1 MINLQGV
8 SIQQGGRE
16 LLHNA
21 DCRIFPGHKVGIIGS
36 NGCGKSTLFKLLLG
50 QLDSDAGRI
59 DVPGDWRI
67 AHMAQEVPASEQSA
81 LDYVLD
87 GDAELRKLQRAL
99 QNAEEGGDSDGHKL
113 AELHERMAA
122 IDGYSGPARAAQ
134 LLDGLGF
141 SHTDQQRPVKS
152 FSGGWRIRLN
162 LARALMCP
170 ADLML
175 LDEPTNHLDLD
186 ATLWLEQWLQRF
198 PGTLLI
204 ISHDRD
210 FLDAVVDGIVS
221 FEQQQL
227 VLYSGNYSAFER
239 TRAERLAQQQAQY
252 EKQQAERAHMEDF
265 VRRFRAKATK
275 AKQAQSRLKA
285 LDRMAQIAP
294 AHVDSP
300 FRFTLPAA
308 DKTSDPLIDLR
319 DADIGYRDVDGNDKV
334 VVRKVQLGIQ
344 PGRRIGLLGPNGA
357 GKSSLIKTL
366 AGDLL
371 PLRGERQ
378 CGEHLAI
385 GYFAQHQLEA
395 LDVTASPLLHLQRL
409 SPEGSEQ
416 SLRDFLGGYGF
427 IGDRVFEMVGGFSGG
442 EKARLALAI
451 LAWQKPN
458 LLLLDEPTNHL
469 DLEMRHALTLA
480 LAEFPGSVVLVSHDR
495 HLLANTADEFILVA
509 DGRAEPYGGDLEDYK
524 QWLLSFN
531 RDRKRRDEM
540 PAQGAGEADGS
551 GDRQEDKKA
560 QRRAAAALREQL
572 KPLTNRLK
580 KIEQQ
585 MAQAEKSLAQ
595 LEEQLADESLYS
607 GGQQEEITRLNRAQA
622 QQREALDE
630 LEMEWLEISEQL
642 EAARAD

>member
-8 SIQQGGRE
+8 SVQRGGRE
-16 LLHNA
+16 LLHEA
-21 DCRIFPGHKVGIIGS
+21 DCRIFPGHKVGIIGA
-36 NGCGKSTLFKLLLG
+36 NGCGKSTLFKLLLREI
-50 QLDSDAGRI
+50 DSDTGRVEIPAG
-59 DVPGDWRI
+59 WRI
-67 AHMAQEVPASEQSA
+67 AHMAQEVPAGEQSA

-87 GDAELRKLQRAL
+87 GDAELRQLQAALTRA
-99 QNAEEGGDSDGHKL
+99 ESDGTDGRQL
-113 AELHERMAA
+113 AELHEHMAA

-141 SHTDQQRPVKS
+141 AHSEQQRPVRS

-221 FEQQQL
+221 FEQQSL

-239 TRAERLAQQQAQY
+239 TRAERLAQQQVQY

-275 AKQAQSRLKA
+275 ARQAQSRLKA
-285 LDRMAQIAP
+285 LDRMAEIAP
-294 AHVDSP
+294 AHIDSP
-300 FRFTLPAA
+300 FRFSLPSS

-319 DADIGYRDVDGNDKV
+319 EADIGYRDSGGEDKV
-334 VVRKVQLGIQ
+334 IVRKVQLGIQ

-366 AGDLL
+366 AGEL
-371 PLRGERQ
+371 PLLHGERL

-395 LDVTASPLLHLQRL
+395 LDGAASPLLHLQRL
-409 SPEGSEQ
+409 SPDASEQ

-427 IGDRVFEMVGGFSGG
+427 VGDRVFEKVGGFSGG

-480 LAEFPGSVVLVSHDR
+480 LAEFPGAVVLVSHDR
-495 HLLANTADEFILVA
+495 HLLANTADEFMLVA
-509 DGRAEPYGGDLEDYK
+509 NGRAEPYDGDLEDYK
-524 QWLLSFN
+524 QWLLNF
-531 RDRKRRDEM
+531 RRNEK
-540 PAQGAGEADGS
+540 AEEKAATADTPT
-551 GDRQEDKKA
+551 EDKKA

-580 KIEQQ
+580 RIEQQ
-585 MAQAEKSLAQ
+585 MAQAEKALAQ
-595 LEEQLADESLYS
+595 VEEQLADENLYS
-607 GGQQEEITRLNRAQA
+607 GGQQDEIARLNRSQA
-622 QQREALDE
+622 EQRETLDT

-642 EAARAD
+642 EDARGD

>member
-8 SIQQGGRE
+8 SLQIGGRD
-16 LLHNA
+16 LLQ
-21 DCRIFPGHKVGIIGS
+21 DTGCRIFPGHKVGVIGA
-36 NGCGKSTLFKLLLG
+36 NGCGKSTLFKLLLK
-50 QLDSDAGRI
+50 QLDSDAGSVE
-59 DVPGDWRI
+59 VPGNWEI
-67 AHMAQEVPASEQSA
+67 AHMAQEVSASDQSA
-81 LDYVLD
+81 LDYALD
-87 GDAELRKLQRAL
+87 GDHRLRVVQRELEAAEAD
-99 QNAEEGGDSDGHKL
+99 GSDGRKI

-141 SHTDQQRPVKS
+141 SHADQQKPVKS

-170 ADLML
+170 ADLLL

-221 FEQQQL
+221 FEQHKL
-227 VLYSGNYSAFER
+227 VLYSGNYTAFER
-239 TRAERLAQQQAQY
+239 TRAERLAQQQVEF
-252 EKQQAERAHMEDF
+252 EKQQAQRAHMEDF

-300 FRFTLPAA
+300 FRFRLPCA
-308 DKTSDPLIDLR
+308 DKVSNPLIDLR
-319 DADIGYRDVDGNDKV
+319 EAEIGYPGKTILH
-334 VVRKVQLGIQ
+334 KVQLGIQ

-366 AGDLL
+366 AGDLAL
-371 PLRGERQ
+371 LGGERQ
-378 CGEHLAI
+378 CGEHLQI

-395 LDVTASPLLHLQRL
+395 LDAKASPLLHVQRL
-409 SPEGSEQ
+409 SPDASEQ
-416 SLRDFLGGYGF
+416 EIRDFLGGYGF
-427 IGDRVFEMVGGFSGG
+427 VGDRVFEPVGGFSGG
-442 EKARLALAI
+442 EKARVALAL

-480 LAEFPGSVVLVSHDR
+480 LAEFPGAVVLVSHDR
-495 HLLANTADEFILVA
+495 HLLANTTDEFILVA
-509 DGRAEPYGGDLEDYK
+509 DGRAEPYDGDLEDYK
-524 QWLLSFN
+524 QWLLSFK
-531 RDRKRRDEM
+531 REEKRRQEPQDDATA
-540 PAQGAGEADGS
+540 AQPG
-551 GDRQEDKKA
+551 EDKKT
-560 QRRAAAALREQL
+560 QRRAAAALREKL

-580 KIEQQ
+580 TIEQK
-585 MAQAEKSLAQ
+585 MAKAEKQLAE
-595 LEEQLADESLYS
+595 LDRQLADEGLYS
-607 GGQQEEITRLNRAQA
+607 GGQQDEITRLTQA
-622 QQREALDE
+622 QGRAREELEE
-630 LEMEWLEISEQL
+630 LEMAWLEISEEL
-642 EAARAD
+642 EEARGA

>member
-8 SIQQGGRE
+8 SLQQGGRE
-16 LLHNA
+16 LLRDA
-21 DCRIFPGHKVGIIGS
+21 DCRIFPGHKVGIIGA
-36 NGCGKSTLFKLLLG
+36 NGCGKSTLFRLLLG
-50 QLDSDAGRI
+50 QLESDAGRVE
-59 DVPGDWRI
+59 VPAGWRI
-67 AHMAQEVPASEQSA
+67 SHMAQEVEATDRSA

-87 GDAELRKLQRAL
+87 GDAELRRLQSEIDA
-99 QNAEEGGDSDGHKL
+99 AEGSGSPDGHAL
-113 AELHERMAA
+113 GELHERMAA

-141 SHTDQQRPVKS
+141 SHEEQQRPVSS

-162 LARALMCP
+162 LSRALMCP
-170 ADLML
+170 ADLLL

-221 FEQQQL
+221 FEQGRL
-227 VLYSGNYSAFER
+227 LHYSGNYSAFER
-239 TRAERLAQQQAQY
+239 ARAERLAQQQAQY

-275 AKQAQSRLKA
+275 ARQAQSRLKA

-308 DKTSDPLIDLR
+308 EKNSDPLVDLR
-319 DADIGYRDVDGNDKV
+319 DAAIGYGEQPVLRH
-334 VVRKVQLGIQ
+334 VQLGIQ

-366 AGDLL
+366 AGELA
-371 PLRGERQ
+371 PLAGERL
-378 CGEHLAI
+378 CGEHLAV

-395 LDVTASPLLHLQRL
+395 LDVKASPVLHLQRL
-409 SPEGSEQ
+409 TPEASEQ
-416 SLRDFLGGYGF
+416 ALRDFLGGYGF
-427 IGDRVFEMVGGFSGG
+427 AGDRAFESVEGFSGG

-451 LAWQKPN
+451 LAWQRPN

-480 LAEFPGSVVLVSHDR
+480 LAEFPGAVVLVSHDR
-495 HLLANTADEFILVA
+495 HLLANTVDEFILVA
-509 DGRAEPYGGDLEDYK
+509 EGRAQPFDGDLEEYK
-524 QWLLSFN
+524 QWLLTFN
-531 RDRKRRDEM
+531 REQRRRDE
-540 PAQGAGEADGS
+540 PATD
-551 GDRQEDKKA
+551 GDRPAEDKRE
-560 QRRAAAALREQL
+560 QRRAAAALREKL

-580 KIEQQ
+580 QLEKE
-585 MAQAEKSLAQ
+585 MAKAEKLLAG
-595 LEEQLADESLYS
+595 LDEQLANENLYT
-607 GGQQEEITRLNRAQA
+607 GGQQEEIARLNRAQA
-622 QQREALDE
+622 EQREALEALE
-630 LEMEWLEISEQL
+630 LEWLEISETL
-642 EAARAD
+642 EDARSQ

>member
-1 MINLQGV
+1 MINLHGV
-8 SIQQGGRE
+8 SLQRGGRE

-21 DCRIFPGHKVGIIGS
+21 DCRIFPGHKVGIIGA

-50 QLDSDAGRI
+50 QLESDGGRVEVPAG
-59 DVPGDWRI
+59 WRI
-67 AHMAQEVPASEQSA
+67 AHMAQEVAASGQTA

-87 GDAELRKLQRAL
+87 GDAELRRLQREL
-99 QNAEEGGDSDGHKL
+99 QQAEEGSDGRQL
-113 AELHERMAA
+113 AELHERLAA

-141 SHTDQQRPVKS
+141 SHADQQRPVKS

-162 LARALMCP
+162 LGRALMCP

-252 EKQQAERAHMEDF
+252 EKQQSERAHMEDF

-275 AKQAQSRLKA
+275 ARQAQSRLKA
-285 LDRMAQIAP
+285 LERMATIAP

-319 DADIGYRDVDGNDKV
+319 DADIGYGDKV
-334 VVRKVQLGIQ
+334 VVRRVQLGIQ

-366 AGDLL
+366 AGELA
-371 PLRGERQ
+371 PLGGERQ

-395 LDVTASPLLHLQRL
+395 LDGNASPLLHLQRL
-409 SPEGSEQ
+409 TPDASEQ

-427 IGDRVFEMVGGFSGG
+427 AGDRVFEHVQGFSGG

-480 LAEFPGSVVLVSHDR
+480 LAEFPGAVVLVSHDR

-509 DGRAEPYGGDLEDYK
+509 DGRAEPYAGDLEDYK
-524 QWLLSFN
+524 QWLLAFRRN
-531 RDRKRRDEM
+531 EKAEEKTAAADKPAEDRKT
-540 PAQGAGEADGS
+540 
-551 GDRQEDKKA
+551 

-572 KPLTNRLK
+572 KPLTNKLK
-580 KIEQQ
+580 NVEQQ
-585 MAQAEKSLAQ
+585 MAQAEKKLAE
-595 LEEQLADESLYS
+595 LETRLADESLYS
-607 GGQQEEITRLNRAQA
+607 GGRQEEITSLNREQS
-622 QQREALDE
+622 QQREALEE
-630 LEMEWLEISEQL
+630 LEMQWLEISERL
-642 EAARAD
+642 ETARGD

>member
-8 SIQQGGRE
+8 SLHRGERD
-16 LLHNA
+16 LLDSA
-21 DCRIFPGHKVGIIGS
+21 DCRIFPGHKVGIIGA

-50 QLDSDAGRI
+50 QLESDAGQV
-59 DVPGDWRI
+59 DLPSTWRI
-67 AHMAQEVPASEQSA
+67 SHMAQEVEASEQSA

-87 GDAELRKLQRAL
+87 GDQELRQLQRQLA
-99 QNAEEGGDSDGHKL
+99 QAENSDDTDGHKL
-113 AELHERMAA
+113 GELHERMAS

-141 SHTDQQRPVKS
+141 SHADQQQPVRS

-162 LARALMCP
+162 LGRALMCP

-221 FEQQQL
+221 FEQQKL

-239 TRAERLAQQQAQY
+239 TRAERLAQQQIQF

-265 VRRFRAKATK
+265 VRRFRAKASK
-275 AKQAQSRLKA
+275 AKQAQSRIKA
-285 LDRMAQIAP
+285 LDRMARIAP

-300 FRFTLPAA
+300 FHFTLPSAE
-308 DKTSDPLIDLR
+308 KTSNPLIDLR
-319 DADIGYRDVDGNDKV
+319 EADIGYADKV
-334 VVRKVQLGIQ
+334 VVSKVQLGIQ

-366 AGDLL
+366 AGEL
-371 PLRGERQ
+371 PPLSGERQ
-378 CGEHLAI
+378 SGEHLAI

-395 LDVTASPLLHLQRL
+395 LDGAASPLLHLQRL
-409 SPEGSEQ
+409 SPNASEQ

-427 IGDRVFEMVGGFSGG
+427 VGDRVFETVAGFSGG

-469 DLEMRHALTLA
+469 DLEMRHALTMA
-480 LAEFPGSVVLVSHDR
+480 LAEFPGAMVLVSHDR
-495 HLLANTADEFILVA
+495 HLLANTTDEFILVA
-509 DGRAEPYGGDLEDYK
+509 NGRAEPFSGDLDDYK

-531 RDRKRRDEM
+531 RDKRRDEKFTDNNEI
-540 PAQGAGEADGS
+540 PERSA
-551 GDRQEDKKA
+551 EDKRT

-572 KPLTNRLK
+572 KPLTNKLK
-580 KIEQQ
+580 TIERQIST
-585 MAQAEKSLAQ
+585 AEKKLNQAQ
-595 LEEQLADESLYS
+595 EKLADENLYS
-607 GGQQEEITRLNRAQA
+607 GGQQEEISRLNKVQSE
-622 QQREALDE
+622 QREILDT
-630 LEMEWLEISEQL
+630 LEMEWLEISEQVEEL
-642 EAARAD
+642 RGE

>member
-8 SIQQGGRE
+8 SLQVGGRD
-16 LLHNA
+16 LLRNA
-21 DCRIFPGHKVGIIGS
+21 NCRIFPGHKVGVIGA
-36 NGCGKSTLFKLLLG
+36 NGCGKSTLFKLLLK
-50 QLDSDAGRI
+50 QLDSDAGSI
-59 DVPGDWRI
+59 EVPAGWEI
-67 AHMAQEVPASEQSA
+67 AHMAQEVAASDQSA

-87 GDAELRKLQRAL
+87 GDHRLRAL
-99 QNAEEGGDSDGHKL
+99 QRDLDTAEADGADGKRI
-113 AELHERMAA
+113 AELHEHMAT

-141 SHTDQQRPVKS
+141 SHDEQQRPVKS

-221 FEQQQL
+221 FEHQEL
-227 VLYSGNYSAFER
+227 VLYSGNYTAFER
-239 TRAERLAQQQAQY
+239 TRAERLAQQQIEY
-252 EKQQAERAHMEDF
+252 EKQQAQRAHMEDF

-300 FRFTLPAA
+300 FRFRLPCA
-308 DKTSDPLIDLR
+308 DKVSNPLIDLR
-319 DADIGYRDVDGNDKV
+319 EAEIGYPGKAVLH
-334 VVRKVQLGIQ
+334 KVQLGIQ

-366 AGDLL
+366 AGELA
-371 PLRGERQ
+371 PLTGERQ
-378 CGEHLAI
+378 CGEHLRI

-395 LDVTASPLLHLQRL
+395 LDSKASPMLHVQRL
-409 SPEGSEQ
+409 SPDASEQ
-416 SLRDFLGGYGF
+416 EVRDFLGGYGF
-427 IGDRVFEMVGGFSGG
+427 VGDRVFEAVGGFSGG
-442 EKARLALAI
+442 EKARVALAL

-480 LAEFPGSVVLVSHDR
+480 LAEFPGAVILVSHDR
-495 HLLANTADEFILVA
+495 HLLANTTDEFILVA
-509 DGRAEPYGGDLEDYK
+509 EGRAELYDGDLEDYK
-524 QWLLSFN
+524 QWLLNFN
-531 RDRKRRDEM
+531 RDKKRREESDTAAASQ
-540 PAQGAGEADGS
+540 AQPV
-551 GDRQEDKKA
+551 EDKKT

-580 KIEQQ
+580 TIERD
-585 MAQAEKSLAQ
+585 MAKAEKTVAEV
-595 LEEQLADESLYS
+595 EERLADEGLYE
-607 GGQQEEITRLNRAQA
+607 GGQQDEIARLTQVQGQARAT
-622 QQREALDE
+622 LDE
-630 LEMEWLEISEQL
+630 LEMEWLEVSEQL
-642 EAARAD
+642 EEARGG

>member
-8 SIQQGGRE
+8 SLQLGGRE
-16 LLHNA
+16 LLQNA
-21 DCRIFPGHKVGIIGS
+21 DCRIFPGHKVGIIGA

-50 QLDSDAGRI
+50 QLESDSGRVE
-59 DVPGDWRI
+59 VPTGWRI

-87 GDAELRKLQRAL
+87 GDSELRQLQQHL
-99 QNAEEGGDSDGHKL
+99 QESESSGKTDGHRL

-141 SHTDQQRPVKS
+141 SHADQQRPVRS

-162 LARALMCP
+162 LGRALMCP

-227 VLYSGNYSAFER
+227 ILYSGNYSAFER
-239 TRAERLAQQQAQY
+239 ARAERLAQQQAQY

-265 VRRFRAKATK
+265 VRRFRAKASK

-294 AHVDSP
+294 AHIDSP
-300 FRFTLPAA
+300 FHFSLPAA
-308 DKTSDPLIDLR
+308 EKTSDPLIDLR
-319 DADIGYRDVDGNDKV
+319 DADIGYGDKV
-334 VVRKVQLGIQ
+334 VVKKVQLGIQ

-366 AGDLL
+366 AGELV
-371 PLRGERQ
+371 PLSGERQ
-378 CGEHLAI
+378 CGEHLAV

-395 LDVTASPLLHLQRL
+395 LDTGASPLLHLQRL
-409 SPEGSEQ
+409 SPEASEQ

-427 IGDRVFEMVGGFSGG
+427 IGDRVFETVKGFSGG

-480 LAEFPGSVVLVSHDR
+480 LAEFPGAVVLVSHDR

-509 DGRAEPYGGDLEDYK
+509 DGRAEPYAGDLDDYK
-524 QWLLSFN
+524 QWLLGFN
-531 RDRKRRDEM
+531 RDKKRREET
-540 PAQGAGEADGS
+540 AQESNGS
-551 GDRQEDKKA
+551 DSRPVEDKKS

-572 KPLTNRLK
+572 KPLTNKLK
-580 KIEQQ
+580 SIEQQ
-585 MAQAEKSLAQ
+585 MARAEKALAE
-595 LEEQLADESLYS
+595 LEARLADESLYS
-607 GGQQEEITRLNRAQA
+607 GGQQDEIARLNREQS
-622 QQREALDE
+622 QQREVLEALE
-630 LEMEWLEISEQL
+630 LEWLEISEQL
-642 EAARAD
+642 EMIRGDG

>member
-8 SIQQGGRE
+8 SLQVGGRD

-21 DCRIFPGHKVGIIGS
+21 SCRIFPGHKVGVIGA
-36 NGCGKSTLFKLLLG
+36 NGCGKSTLFKLLLK
-50 QLDSDAGRI
+50 QQDSDAGTVE
-59 DVPGDWRI
+59 VPGGWEV
-67 AHMAQEVPASEQSA
+67 AHMAQEVSASDRSA
-81 LDYVLD
+81 LEYALD
-87 GDAELRKLQRAL
+87 GDHRLRELQRELEA
-99 QNAEEGGDSDGHKL
+99 AEADGSDGKRIG
-113 AELHERMAA
+113 ELHERMAA

-141 SHTDQQRPVKS
+141 SHADQQRPVKS

-170 ADLML
+170 ADLLL

-210 FLDAVVDGIVS
+210 FLDAVVDGIIS
-221 FEQQQL
+221 FEQQEL
-227 VLYSGNYSAFER
+227 VLYSGNYTAFER
-239 TRAERLAQQQAQY
+239 TRAERLAQQQVQY

-285 LDRMAQIAP
+285 LDRMAEIAP

-300 FRFTLPAA
+300 FRFRLPCA
-308 DKTSDPLIDLR
+308 DKVSNPLIDLR
-319 DADIGYRDVDGNDKV
+319 EAEIGYSGKTIMPRVE
-334 VVRKVQLGIQ
+334 LGVQ

-366 AGDLL
+366 AGDL
-371 PLRGERQ
+371 PLLSGERQ
-378 CGEHLAI
+378 CGEHLRI

-395 LDVTASPLLHLQRL
+395 LDAKASPLLHLQRL
-409 SPEGSEQ
+409 SPDASEQ
-416 SLRDFLGGYGF
+416 QLRDFLGGYGF
-427 IGDRVFEMVGGFSGG
+427 VGDRVFEPVGGFSGG
-442 EKARLALAI
+442 EKARVALAL

-480 LAEFPGSVVLVSHDR
+480 LAEFPGAMILVSHDR
-495 HLLANTADEFILVA
+495 HLLANTTDEFILVA
-509 DGRAEPYGGDLEDYK
+509 DGRAEPYDGDLDDYK
-524 QWLLSFN
+524 QWLLSFK
-531 RDRKRRDEM
+531 RDEKRRQET
-540 PAQGAGEADGS
+540 PAESAETQT
-551 GDRQEDKKA
+551 GDKSAEDKKA

-572 KPLTNRLK
+572 KPLTNKLK
-580 KIEQQ
+580 SIEQK
-585 MAQAEKSLAQ
+585 MAKAEQALHA
-595 LEEQLADESLYS
+595 LESRLADESLYS
-607 GGQQEEITRLNRAQA
+607 GGQQDEITRLTQEQGQA
-622 QQREALDE
+622 RETLDA

-642 EAARAD
+642 EEARGG

>member
-8 SIQQGGRE
+8 SLQMGGRE
-16 LLHNA
+16 LLQNA
-21 DCRIFPGHKVGIIGS
+21 DCRIFPGHKVGVIGA
-36 NGCGKSTLFKLLLG
+36 NGCGKSSLFKLLLR
-50 QLDSDAGRI
+50 QLDSDSGRVE
-59 DVPGDWRI
+59 VPTGWRI
-67 AHMAQEVPASEQSA
+67 AHMAQEVAAGQQSA

-87 GDAELRKLQRAL
+87 GDDELRRLQRKLQ
-99 QNAEEGGDSDGHKL
+99 QAENGDIGGRELG
-113 AELHERMAA
+113 ELHERMAA

-141 SHTDQQRPVKS
+141 AHTDQQRPASS

-198 PGTLLI
+198 PGTLLV

-221 FEQQQL
+221 FEQRQL
-227 VLYSGNYSAFER
+227 RLYSGNYSAFER
-239 TRAERLAQQQAQY
+239 ARAERLAQQQAQY
-252 EKQQAERAHMEDF
+252 EKQQVERAHMEDF
-265 VRRFRAKATK
+265 VRRFRAKASK

-285 LDRMAQIAP
+285 LDRMVQIAP
-294 AHVDSP
+294 AHSDSP
-300 FRFTLPAA
+300 FHFTLPAA
-308 DKTSDPLIDLR
+308 NKTSDPLIDLR
-319 DADIGYRDVDGNDKV
+319 EADIGYGGRAVLRG
-334 VVRKVQLGIQ
+334 VQLGIQ
-344 PGRRIGLLGPNGA
+344 PGRRLGLLGPNGA

-366 AGDLL
+366 AGEL
-371 PLRGERQ
+371 PLIGGERL

-395 LDVTASPLLHLQRL
+395 LDGAASPVLHLQRL
-409 SPEGSEQ
+409 SPEASEQ

-427 IGDRVFEMVGGFSGG
+427 AGDRAFETVADFSGG

-480 LAEFPGSVVLVSHDR
+480 LAEFPGAVVLVSHDR
-495 HLLANTADEFILVA
+495 HLLANTTDEFLLVA
-509 DGRAEPYGGDLEDYK
+509 GGRAEPYAGDLEDYK
-524 QWLLSFN
+524 QWLLAF
-531 RDRKRRDEM
+531 RRGEKAEEKFPGGEK
-540 PAQGAGEADGS
+540 PAD
-551 GDRQEDKKA
+551 DKKA

-572 KPLTNRLK
+572 KPLTDKLK
-580 KIEQQ
+580 RVERQ
-585 MAQAEKSLAQ
+585 MSQAEKKLAE
-595 LEEQLADESLYS
+595 LESQLADESLYS
-607 GGQQEEITRLNRAQA
+607 GGQQEEIARVNREQS

-630 LEMEWLEISEQL
+630 LEMQWLEISEQL
-642 EAARAD
+642 EAARES

>member
-8 SIQQGGRE
+8 SLHRGERD
-16 LLHNA
+16 LLDRA
-21 DCRIFPGHKVGIIGS
+21 DCRIFPGHKVGIIGA

-50 QLDSDAGRI
+50 QLESDAGQV
-59 DVPGDWRI
+59 DLPGTWRI
-67 AHMAQEVPASEQSA
+67 SHMAQEVNANEQSA

-87 GDAELRKLQRAL
+87 GDNELRLLQKQL
-99 QNAEEGGDSDGHKL
+99 VQAENCGATNGHKL
-113 AELHERMAA
+113 AELHEHMAN

-141 SHTDQQRPVKS
+141 SHADQQRPVRS

-162 LARALMCP
+162 LGRALMCP
-170 ADLML
+170 ADLLL

-198 PGTLLI
+198 AGTLLI

-210 FLDAVVDGIVS
+210 FLDAVVSGIVS
-221 FEQQQL
+221 FEQQKL

-239 TRAERLAQQQAQY
+239 ARAERLAQQQIEF
-252 EKQQAERAHMEDF
+252 EKQQAERSHMEDF
-265 VRRFRAKATK
+265 VRRFRAKASK
-275 AKQAQSRLKA
+275 AKQAQSRMKA

-300 FRFTLPAA
+300 FHFTLPSSE
-308 DKTSDPLIDLR
+308 KTSNPLIDLR
-319 DADIGYRDVDGNDKV
+319 EAAIGYADKV
-334 VVRKVQLGIQ
+334 IVKKVQLGIQ

-366 AGDLL
+366 AGTLA
-371 PLRGERQ
+371 PLSGERQ

-395 LDVTASPLLHLQRL
+395 LDSNGSAILHLQRL
-409 SPEGSEQ
+409 SPNASEQ

-427 IGDRVFEMVGGFSGG
+427 IGDRIFEMVGGFSGG
-442 EKARLALAI
+442 EKARLALAL

-469 DLEMRHALTLA
+469 DLEMRHSLTLA
-480 LAEFPGSVVLVSHDR
+480 LAEFPGAVILVSHDR
-495 HLLANTADEFILVA
+495 HLLANTVDEFILVA
-509 DGRAEPYGGDLEDYK
+509 DGRAEPYSGDLDDYK
-524 QWLLSFN
+524 QWLLGFN
-531 RDRKRRDEM
+531 REKKRSEEKVSEPADLDET
-540 PAQGAGEADGS
+540 PS
-551 GDRQEDKKA
+551 EDKKA

-572 KPLTNRLK
+572 KPLTNKLK
-580 KIEQQ
+580 NIERQ
-585 MAQAEKSLAQ
+585 MSASEGQLTEIQEKLS
-595 LEEQLADESLYS
+595 DEKLYS
-607 GGQQEEITRLNRAQA
+607 GGQQDEIARLNKEQA
-622 QQREALDE
+622 AQREKMEE
-630 LEMEWLEISEQL
+630 LELEWLEISEKL
-642 EAARAD
+642 EEIRGE

>member
-8 SIQQGGRE
+8 SLHRGERD
-16 LLHNA
+16 LLDSA
-21 DCRIFPGHKVGIIGS
+21 DCRIFPGHKVGIIGA

-50 QLDSDAGRI
+50 QLETDAGQV
-59 DVPGDWRI
+59 DLPSTWRI
-67 AHMAQEVPASEQSA
+67 SHMAQEVVASEQSA

-87 GDAELRKLQRAL
+87 GDSELRLLQKQL
-99 QNAEEGGDSDGHKL
+99 AEAETSDDTDGHKL
-113 AELHERMAA
+113 AELHERMAS

-141 SHTDQQRPVKS
+141 SHEEQQRPVRS

-162 LARALMCP
+162 LGRALMCP

-221 FEQQQL
+221 FEQQKL

-239 TRAERLAQQQAQY
+239 ARAERLAQQQIQF

-265 VRRFRAKATK
+265 VRRFRAKASK

-285 LDRMAQIAP
+285 LDRMALIAP

-300 FRFTLPAA
+300 FHFTLPSSE
-308 DKTSDPLIDLR
+308 KTSNPLIDLR
-319 DADIGYRDVDGNDKV
+319 EADIGYAEKIV
-334 VVRKVQLGIQ
+334 VKNVQLGIQ

-366 AGDLL
+366 AGTLA
-371 PLRGERQ
+371 PLSGERQ

-395 LDVTASPLLHLQRL
+395 LDSNGSPLLHLQRL
-409 SPEGSEQ
+409 SPDASEQ

-427 IGDRVFEMVGGFSGG
+427 IGDRVFETVGGFSGG
-442 EKARLALAI
+442 EKARLALAL

-480 LAEFPGSVVLVSHDR
+480 LAEFPGAVILVSHDR

-509 DGRAEPYGGDLEDYK
+509 NGRAEPYSGDLDDYK
-524 QWLLSFN
+524 QWLLGFN
-531 RDRKRRDEM
+531 REKKRKEES
-540 PAQGAGEADGS
+540 PSTVTGTEEKAP
-551 GDRQEDKKA
+551 EDKKA

-572 KPLTNRLK
+572 KPLTNKLK
-580 KIEQQ
+580 NIERQ
-585 MAQAEKSLAQ
+585 MATAEKALAAVQ
-595 LEEQLADESLYS
+595 EKLADEALYS
-607 GGQQEEITRLNRAQA
+607 GGQQEEIARLNKEQSE
-622 QQREALDE
+622 QQELMEE
-630 LEMEWLEISEQL
+630 LEMEWLEISEKL
-642 EAARAD
+642 EEIRSE

>member
-8 SIQQGGRE
+8 SLQRGARE
-16 LLHNA
+16 LLHSA
-21 DCRIFPGHKVGIIGS
+21 DCRIFPGHKVGIIGA

-50 QLDSDAGRI
+50 QLESDAGQV
-59 DVPGDWRI
+59 DLPSTWRI
-67 AHMAQEVPASEQSA
+67 AHMAQEVEASDQPA

-87 GDAELRKLQRAL
+87 GDRAL
-99 QNAEEGGDSDGHKL
+99 RQLQNQLAAAESCSDTSGHKL
-113 AELHERMAA
+113 AELHERMAG

-134 LLDGLGF
+134 LLSGLGF
-141 SHTDQQRPVKS
+141 SHSEQQRPVHS

-162 LARALMCP
+162 LGRALMCP

-221 FEQQQL
+221 FEQQKL
-227 VLYSGNYSAFER
+227 VFYSGNYSAFER
-239 TRAERLAQQQAQY
+239 ARAERLAQQQLQY
-252 EKQQAERAHMEDF
+252 EKQQAERVHMEDF
-265 VRRFRAKATK
+265 VRRFRAKASK

-285 LDRMAQIAP
+285 LERMARIAP

-300 FRFTLPAA
+300 FHFTLPSAE
-308 DKTSDPLIDLR
+308 KTSNPLIDLR
-319 DADIGYRDVDGNDKV
+319 ETDIGYTGKV
-334 VVRKVQLGIQ
+334 VINKVQLGIQ

-366 AGDLL
+366 AGQLS
-371 PLRGERQ
+371 PLSGERQ

-395 LDVTASPLLHLQRL
+395 LDTAASPLLHLQRL
-409 SPEGSEQ
+409 SADASEQ

-427 IGDRVFEMVGGFSGG
+427 IGDRVFETVAGFSGG

-480 LAEFPGSVVLVSHDR
+480 LTEFPGAVVLVSHDR

-509 DGRAEPYGGDLEDYK
+509 DGRAELYSGNLEDYK
-524 QWLLSFN
+524 QWLLGYN
-531 RDRKRRDEM
+531 REKKRRGEKTPDT
-540 PAQGAGEADGS
+540 AGDNTVPVG
-551 GDRQEDKKA
+551 DKKT
-560 QRRAAAALREQL
+560 QRRTAAALREQL
-572 KPLTNRLK
+572 KPLAKKLK
-580 KIEQQ
+580 TLERQLSS
-585 MAQAEKSLAQ
+585 AERQLSLTR
-595 LEEQLADESLYS
+595 EKLADESLYN
-607 GGQQEEITRLNRAQA
+607 GGQHEEIARLNKVQA
-622 QQREALDE
+622 EQSEKLAALE
-630 LEMEWLEISEQL
+630 LEWLEISEQL
-642 EAARAD
+642 DELRGE

>member
-8 SIQQGGRE
+8 SLQVGGRD
-16 LLHNA
+16 LLNNA
-21 DCRIFPGHKVGIIGS
+21 SCRIFPGHKVGVIGA
-36 NGCGKSTLFKLLLG
+36 NGCGKSTLFRLLLK
-50 QLDSDAGRI
+50 QQDSDAGTI
-59 DVPGDWRI
+59 EVPAGWEV
-67 AHMAQEVPASEQSA
+67 AHMAQEVSATNQTA
-81 LDYVLD
+81 LDYALD
-87 GDAELRKLQRAL
+87 GDHRLRDLQHALEAAEAD
-99 QNAEEGGDSDGHKL
+99 GSDGKRI

-141 SHTDQQRPVKS
+141 SHSDQQRPVKS

-170 ADLML
+170 ADLLL

-221 FEQQQL
+221 FEQQEL
-227 VLYSGNYSAFER
+227 VLYSGNYTAFER
-239 TRAERLAQQQAQY
+239 ARAERLAQQQVQY
-252 EKQQAERAHMEDF
+252 EKQQAQRAHMEDF

-285 LDRMAQIAP
+285 LDRMAEIAP

-300 FRFTLPAA
+300 FRFRLPCA
-308 DKTSDPLIDLR
+308 DKVSNPLIDLR
-319 DADIGYRDVDGNDKV
+319 EAEIGYPGKTILPSVEM
-334 VVRKVQLGIQ
+334 GIQ

-366 AGDLL
+366 AGEL
-371 PLRGERQ
+371 PLLSGVRQ
-378 CGEHLAI
+378 CGEHLKI

-395 LDVTASPLLHLQRL
+395 LDAKASPLLHIQRL
-409 SPEGSEQ
+409 SPDASEQ
-416 SLRDFLGGYGF
+416 QLRDFLGGYGF
-427 IGDRVFEMVGGFSGG
+427 LGDRVFEPVGGFSGG
-442 EKARLALAI
+442 EKARVALAL

-480 LAEFPGSVVLVSHDR
+480 LAEFPGAMLLVSHDR
-495 HLLANTADEFILVA
+495 HLLANTTDEFILVA
-509 DGRAEPYGGDLEDYK
+509 DGRAEPYDGDLEDYK
-524 QWLLSFN
+524 QWLLSFK
-531 RDRKRRDEM
+531 RDEKRRQESDSEASATTDK
-540 PAQGAGEADGS
+540 PA
-551 GDRQEDKKA
+551 EDKKA
-560 QRRAAAALREQL
+560 QRRAAAARREQL
-572 KPLTNRLK
+572 KPLTNKLK
-580 KIEQQ
+580 SVEQK
-585 MAQAEKSLAQ
+585 MGKAEKVLAT
-595 LEEQLADESLYS
+595 LETQLADEDLYS
-607 GGQQEEITRLNRAQA
+607 GGQQDEIARLTKAQGEA
-622 QQREALDE
+622 RETLDA

-642 EAARAD
+642 EQARSE

>member
-8 SIQQGGRE
+8 SLQRGGRE

-21 DCRIFPGHKVGIIGS
+21 DCRIFPGHKVGVIGA
-36 NGCGKSTLFKLLLG
+36 NGCGKSTLFKLLLR
-50 QLDSDAGRI
+50 QLDSDSGRVEVPAG
-59 DVPGDWRI
+59 WRI
-67 AHMAQEVPASEQSA
+67 AHMAQEVAASGQSA

-87 GDAELRKLQRAL
+87 GDAELRQLQRQL
-99 QNAEEGGDSDGHKL
+99 EQAESVAADGHRL
-113 AELHERMAA
+113 GELHERMAA

-141 SHTDQQRPVKS
+141 SHADQQRPVSS

-162 LARALMCP
+162 LGRALMCP

-210 FLDAVVDGIVS
+210 FLDAVVDAIVS
-221 FEQQQL
+221 FEQQNL
-227 VLYSGNYSAFER
+227 LLYSGNYSAFER
-239 TRAERLAQQQAQY
+239 ARAERLAQQQAQY

-265 VRRFRAKATK
+265 VRRFRAKASK

-285 LDRMAQIAP
+285 LDRMATIAP
-294 AHVDSP
+294 AHIDSP
-300 FRFTLPAA
+300 FRFSLPAA
-308 DKTSDPLIDLR
+308 EKTSDPLIDLR
-319 DADIGYRDVDGNDKV
+319 DADIGYGDEPVLC
-334 VVRKVQLGIQ
+334 KVQLGIQ
-344 PGRRIGLLGPNGA
+344 PGRRVGLLGPNGA

-366 AGDLL
+366 AGELS
-371 PLRGERQ
+371 PVRGERL

-395 LDVTASPLLHLQRL
+395 LDVAASPLLHLQRL
-409 SPEGSEQ
+409 SPDASEQ

-427 IGDRVFEMVGGFSGG
+427 VGDRVFETVKGFSGG

-480 LAEFPGSVVLVSHDR
+480 LAEFPGAVVLVSHDR

-509 DGRAEPYGGDLEDYK
+509 DGRAEPYSGDLEDYK
-524 QWLLSFN
+524 QWLLGFN
-531 RDRKRRDEM
+531 RDRKDRDRKRREENKDD
-540 PAQGAGEADGS
+540 GAEKPVE
-551 GDRQEDKKA
+551 DRKS

-572 KPLTNRLK
+572 KPLTNKLK
-580 KIEQQ
+580 NIEQQ
-585 MAQAEKSLAQ
+585 MARAEKKLAE
-595 LEEQLADESLYS
+595 LESRLADESLYS
-607 GGQQEEITRLNRAQA
+607 GGQQEEIARLNREQS
-622 QQREALDE
+622 QQRDVLEE
-630 LEMEWLEISEQL
+630 LEMQWLEISEQL

>member
-8 SIQQGGRE
+8 SLHRGERD
-16 LLHNA
+16 LLNGA
-21 DCRIFPGHKVGIIGS
+21 DCRIFPGHKVGIIGA

-50 QLDSDAGRI
+50 QLESDAGQVDI
-59 DVPGDWRI
+59 PSGWRI
-67 AHMAQEVPASEQSA
+67 AHMAQEVEASEQSA

-87 GDAELRKLQRAL
+87 GDRELRQLQEQLA
-99 QNAEEGGDSDGHKL
+99 QAESSGESDGHKL
-113 AELHERMAA
+113 AELHEHMAN

-141 SHTDQQRPVKS
+141 SHAEQQRPVRS

-221 FEQQQL
+221 FEQQKL

-239 TRAERLAQQQAQY
+239 TRAERLAQQQIQY
-252 EKQQAERAHMEDF
+252 EKQQVERSHMEDF
-265 VRRFRAKATK
+265 VRRFRAKASK

-300 FRFTLPAA
+300 FHFTLPSAE
-308 DKTSDPLIDLR
+308 KTSNPLIDLR
-319 DADIGYRDVDGNDKV
+319 EADIGYAEKV
-334 VVRKVQLGIQ
+334 VVKKVQLGIQ

-366 AGDLL
+366 AGELE
-371 PLRGERQ
+371 PLGGERL

-395 LDVTASPLLHLQRL
+395 LDRKASPMLHLQRL
-409 SPEGSEQ
+409 SPEASEQ

-427 IGDRVFEMVGGFSGG
+427 IGDRVFETVAGFSGG

-469 DLEMRHALTLA
+469 DLEMRHALTMA
-480 LAEFPGSVVLVSHDR
+480 LAEFPGAVILVSHDR

-509 DGRAEPYGGDLEDYK
+509 NGRAEPYSGDLNDYK
-524 QWLLSFN
+524 QWLLGFN
-531 RDRKRRDEM
+531 REKRREEKSVDV
-540 PAQGAGEADGS
+540 GENPGKPT
-551 GDRQEDKKA
+551 EDKKA
-560 QRRAAAALREQL
+560 QRRAAAALRDQL
-572 KPLTNRLK
+572 KPLTNKLKNIERKITAAEERL
-580 KIEQQ
+580 QQ
-585 MAQAEKSLAQ
+585 VQSK
-595 LEEQLADESLYS
+595 LADEQLYS
-607 GGQQEEITRLNRAQA
+607 GGQQEEIERLNKEQSE
-622 QQREALDE
+622 QREILDL

-642 EAARAD
+642 EQLRGE

>member
-8 SIQQGGRE
+8 SLQLGGRE

-21 DCRIFPGHKVGIIGS
+21 DCRIFPGHKVGIIGA
-36 NGCGKSTLFKLLLG
+36 NGCGKSTLFKLLLRK
-50 QLDSDAGRI
+50 LDTDSGSVELPAG
-59 DVPGDWRI
+59 WRI
-67 AHMAQEVPASEQSA
+67 AHMAQEVAAGDQTA

-87 GDAELRKLQRAL
+87 GDAELRRLQRELETLEA
-99 QNAEEGGDSDGHKL
+99 AASPDGRRL
-113 AELHERMAA
+113 GELHERMAA

-141 SHTDQQRPVKS
+141 SHAHQQRPVKS

-162 LARALMCP
+162 LARTLMCP

-186 ATLWLEQWLQRF
+186 ATLWLEQWLQKF

-210 FLDAVVDGIVS
+210 FLDAVVDSVVS
-221 FEQQQL
+221 FEHRQL
-227 VLYSGNYSAFER
+227 VQYSGNYSAFER
-239 TRAERLAQQQAQY
+239 TRAERLAQQQAQF
-252 EKQQAERAHMEDF
+252 EKQQAQRAHMEDF

-275 AKQAQSRLKA
+275 ARQAQSRLKA

-300 FRFTLPAA
+300 FRFSLPSA
-308 DKTSDPLIDLR
+308 DKVSNPLIDLR
-319 DADIGYRDVDGNDKV
+319 DAELGYGDKAV
-334 VVRKVQLGIQ
+334 VHKVQLGIH

-357 GKSSLIKTL
+357 GKSTLIKTL
-366 AGDLL
+366 AGELA
-371 PLRGERQ
+371 PIHGERQ

-395 LDVTASPLLHLQRL
+395 LDSAASPMLHLQRL
-409 SPEGSEQ
+409 SPEASEQ

-427 IGDRVFEMVGGFSGG
+427 TGDRVFEQVGGFSGG

-469 DLEMRHALTLA
+469 DLEMRHALALA
-480 LAEFPGSVVLVSHDR
+480 LAEFPGAVVLVSHDR
-495 HLLANTADEFILVA
+495 YLLANTADEFLLVA
-509 DGRAEPYGGDLEDYK
+509 DGRVRAFDGDLEDYR
-524 QWLLSFN
+524 QWLLEFRRN
-531 RDRKRRDEM
+531 ERAGEKAAVRQDDQPTEGKEDRK
-540 PAQGAGEADGS
+540 S
-551 GDRQEDKKA
+551 

-580 KIEQQ
+580 RVERD
-585 MAQAEKSLAQ
+585 MARV
-595 LEEQLADESLYS
+595 EEQLAGLDARLADESLYS
-607 GGQQEEITRLNRAQA
+607 GGQQEEIARLNRAQA
-622 QQREALDE
+622 EEREKLE
-630 LEMEWLEISEQL
+630 SLEMEWLEISEQL
-642 EAARAD
+642 DAARG

>member
-8 SIQQGGRE
+8 SLQLGSRE
-16 LLHNA
+16 LLQDA
-21 DCRIFPGHKVGIIGS
+21 DCRIFPGHKVGIIGA

-50 QLDSDAGRI
+50 KLESDTGRV
-59 DVPGDWRI
+59 DVPAGWRI
-67 AHMAQEVPASEQSA
+67 AHMAQEVAASEQSA

-87 GDAELRKLQRAL
+87 GDGELRKLQQQL
-99 QNAEEGGDSDGHKL
+99 EEAEASGNTDGRHL

-141 SHTDQQRPVKS
+141 SHAEQQRPVSS

-210 FLDAVVDGIVS
+210 FLDAVVDAIVS

-239 TRAERLAQQQAQY
+239 TRAERLAQQQSQF

-275 AKQAQSRLKA
+275 ARQAQSRLKA

-300 FRFTLPAA
+300 FRFSLPAA

-319 DADIGYRDVDGNDKV
+319 EADIGYRDASGHDKV
-334 VVRKVQLGIQ
+334 VVHKVQLGIQ

-366 AGDLL
+366 AGQL
-371 PLRGERQ
+371 PLLAGERQ

-395 LDVTASPLLHLQRL
+395 LDSKASPLLHLQRL
-409 SPEGSEQ
+409 SPDASEQ
-416 SLRDFLGGYGF
+416 NLRDFLGGYGF
-427 IGDRVFEMVGGFSGG
+427 VGDRVFEPVGGFSGG
-442 EKARLALAI
+442 EKARVALAI

-480 LAEFPGSVVLVSHDR
+480 LAEFPGAMLLVSHDR
-495 HLLANTADEFILVA
+495 HLLANTADEFMLVA
-509 DGRAEPYGGDLEDYK
+509 NGKAEIFDGDLEDYK
-524 QWLLSFN
+524 QWLLSF
-531 RDRKRRDEM
+531 RREEKAEEKSTDGDKPADDR
-540 PAQGAGEADGS
+540 
-551 GDRQEDKKA
+551 KA

-572 KPLTNRLK
+572 KPLTNKLK
-580 KIEQQ
+580 TIERD
-585 MAQAEKSLAQ
+585 MARAERKLVE
-595 LEEQLADESLYS
+595 LEQQLADESLYTS
-607 GGQQEEITRLNRAQA
+607 AKQQEIAELNRAQA
-622 QQREALDE
+622 QQRETLESLE
-630 LEMEWLEISEQL
+630 LEWLEISEQL
-642 EAARAD
+642 ENARG

>member
-8 SIQQGGRE
+8 SVLRGGRE
-16 LLHNA
+16 LLHDA
-21 DCRIFPGHKVGIIGS
+21 DCRIFPGHKVGVIGA

-50 QLDSDAGRI
+50 EIDSDSGRVEIPAG
-59 DVPGDWRI
+59 WRI
-67 AHMAQEVPASEQSA
+67 AHMAQEVPAVDRSA
-81 LDYVLD
+81 LDFVLD
-87 GDAELRKLQRAL
+87 GDGELRRVQSAIDA
-99 QNAEEGGDSDGHKL
+99 AEAGGDGRRL

-122 IDGYSGPARAAQ
+122 IDGYSGAARAAQ

-141 SHTDQQRPVKS
+141 SHDQQQNPVRS

-227 VLYSGNYSAFER
+227 QLYSGNYSAFER
-239 TRAERLAQQQAQY
+239 ARAERLAQQQMQY
-252 EKQQAERAHMEDF
+252 EKQQVERAHMEDF

-275 AKQAQSRLKA
+275 ARQAQSRLKA
-285 LDRMAQIAP
+285 LDRMAEIAP

-308 DKTSDPLIDLR
+308 DKTSNPLIDLR
-319 DADIGYRDVDGNDKV
+319 DADIGYVDSNGDQKV

-366 AGDLL
+366 AGELA
-371 PLRGERQ
+371 PLAGERQ

-395 LDVTASPLLHLQRL
+395 LDGAASPMLHLQRL
-409 SPEGSEQ
+409 SPEASEQ
-416 SLRDFLGGYGF
+416 ALRDFLGGYGF
-427 IGDRVFEMVGGFSGG
+427 VGDRVFEAVGGFSGG

-480 LAEFPGSVVLVSHDR
+480 LAEFPGSLVLVSHDR

-509 DGRAEPYGGDLEDYK
+509 DGRAEPYDGDLEEYK
-524 QWLLSFN
+524 QWLLGFN
-531 RDRKRRDEM
+531 REQKRRADNAAQASTGK
-540 PAQGAGEADGS
+540 PA
-551 GDRQEDKKA
+551 EDKKA

-580 KIEQQ
+580 AIERQ
-585 MAQAEKSLAQ
+585 MAQLEKALAELDNR
-595 LEEQLADESLYS
+595 LADEGLYS
-607 GGQQEEITRLNRAQA
+607 GGQQDEIAQLNREQA
-622 QQREALDE
+622 QRREE
-630 LEMEWLEISEQL
+630 LETLETEWLEIGEQL
-642 EAARAD
+642 EAARGDS

>member
-8 SIQQGGRE
+8 SLHRGERD
-16 LLHNA
+16 LLDSA
-21 DCRIFPGHKVGIIGS
+21 DCRIFPGHKVGIIGA

-50 QLDSDAGRI
+50 QLETDAGRV
-59 DVPGDWRI
+59 DLPSTWRI
-67 AHMAQEVPASEQSA
+67 SHMAQEVEASEQSA

-87 GDAELRKLQRAL
+87 GDSELRLLQKQL
-99 QNAEEGGDSDGHKL
+99 AEAEASGDTDGHKL
-113 AELHERMAA
+113 AELHERMAS

-141 SHTDQQRPVKS
+141 SHEEQQRPVRS

-162 LARALMCP
+162 LGRALMCP

-221 FEQQQL
+221 FEQQKL

-239 TRAERLAQQQAQY
+239 ARAERLAQQQIQF

-265 VRRFRAKATK
+265 VRRFRAKASK

-285 LDRMAQIAP
+285 LDRMALIAP

-300 FRFTLPAA
+300 FHFTLPSSE
-308 DKTSDPLIDLR
+308 KTSNPLIDLR
-319 DADIGYRDVDGNDKV
+319 EADIGYAEKIV
-334 VVRKVQLGIQ
+334 VKNVQLGIQ

-366 AGDLL
+366 AGTLA
-371 PLRGERQ
+371 PLSGERQ

-395 LDVTASPLLHLQRL
+395 LDSNGSPLLHLQRL
-409 SPEGSEQ
+409 SPDASEQ

-427 IGDRVFEMVGGFSGG
+427 IGDRVFETVGGFSGG
-442 EKARLALAI
+442 EKARLALAL

-480 LAEFPGSVVLVSHDR
+480 LAEFPGAVILVSHDR

-509 DGRAEPYGGDLEDYK
+509 NGRAEPYSGDLNDYK
-524 QWLLSFN
+524 QWLLGFN
-531 RDRKRRDEM
+531 REKKRKEESASTVTGTEEKA
-540 PAQGAGEADGS
+540 P
-551 GDRQEDKKA
+551 EDKKA

-572 KPLTNRLK
+572 KPLTNKLK
-580 KIEQQ
+580 NIERQ
-585 MAQAEKSLAQ
+585 MAAAEKALAAVQ
-595 LEEQLADESLYS
+595 EKLADEALYS
-607 GGQQEEITRLNRAQA
+607 GGQQEEIARLNKEQSE
-622 QQREALDE
+622 QQELMEE
-630 LEMEWLEISEQL
+630 LEMEWLEISEKL
-642 EAARAD
+642 EEIRSE

>member
-1 MINLQGV
+1 VINLQGV
-8 SIQQGGRE
+8 SLHRGERD
-16 LLHNA
+16 LLDSA
-21 DCRIFPGHKVGIIGS
+21 DCRIFPGHKIGIIGA

-50 QLDSDAGRI
+50 QLESDAGQV
-59 DVPGDWRI
+59 DLPSTWRI
-67 AHMAQEVPASEQSA
+67 AHMAQEVEASEQSA

-87 GDAELRKLQRAL
+87 GDQELRQLQEQLAL
-99 QNAEEGGDSDGHKL
+99 AESSGVADGHKL
-113 AELHERMAA
+113 GELHERMAS

-141 SHTDQQRPVKS
+141 SHADQQRPVRS

-162 LARALMCP
+162 LGRALMCP

-221 FEQQQL
+221 FEQRKL
-227 VLYSGNYSAFER
+227 VLYTGNYSAFER
-239 TRAERLAQQQAQY
+239 TRAERLAQQQIQF
-252 EKQQAERAHMEDF
+252 EKQQVERAHMEDF
-265 VRRFRAKATK
+265 VRRFRAKASK
-275 AKQAQSRLKA
+275 AKQAQSRIKA

-300 FRFTLPAA
+300 FHFTLPSAE
-308 DKTSDPLIDLR
+308 KTSNPLIDLR
-319 DADIGYRDVDGNDKV
+319 EADIGYADTV
-334 VVRKVQLGIQ
+334 VVSKVQLGIQ

-366 AGDLL
+366 AGELL
-371 PLRGERQ
+371 PLNGERQ

-395 LDVTASPLLHLQRL
+395 LDGAASPLLHLQRL
-409 SPEGSEQ
+409 SPDASEQ

-427 IGDRVFEMVGGFSGG
+427 VGDRVFETVAGFSGG

-469 DLEMRHALTLA
+469 DLEMRHALTMA
-480 LAEFPGSVVLVSHDR
+480 LAEFPGAMVLVSHDR
-495 HLLANTADEFILVA
+495 HLLANTTDEFILVA
-509 DGRAEPYGGDLEDYK
+509 NGRAEPYGGDLDDYK
-524 QWLLSFN
+524 QWLLGFN
-531 RDRKRRDEM
+531 REKRREEKSTENSESSAK
-540 PAQGAGEADGS
+540 PT
-551 GDRQEDKKA
+551 EDKKT

-572 KPLTNRLK
+572 KPLTNKLK
-580 KIEQQ
+580 AIERQIST
-585 MAQAEKSLAQ
+585 AEEKLNQ
-595 LEEQLADESLYS
+595 TQEKLADENLYS
-607 GGQQEEITRLNRAQA
+607 GSQQEEISRLNKVQA
-622 QQREALDE
+622 EQREVLDT
-630 LEMEWLEISEQL
+630 LEMEWLEISEQVEEL
-642 EAARAD
+642 RGE

>member
-8 SIQQGGRE
+8 SLHRGERD
-16 LLHNA
+16 LLDSA
-21 DCRIFPGHKVGIIGS
+21 DCRIFPGHKVGIIGA

-50 QLDSDAGRI
+50 QLESDAGQV
-59 DVPGDWRI
+59 DLPSTWRI
-67 AHMAQEVPASEQSA
+67 SHMAQEVEASEQSA

-87 GDAELRKLQRAL
+87 GDQELRQLQRQLA
-99 QNAEEGGDSDGHKL
+99 QAENSDDTDGHKL
-113 AELHERMAA
+113 GELHERMAS

-141 SHTDQQRPVKS
+141 SHADQQQPVRS

-162 LARALMCP
+162 LGRALMCP

-221 FEQQQL
+221 FEQQKL

-239 TRAERLAQQQAQY
+239 TRAERLAQQQIQF
-252 EKQQAERAHMEDF
+252 EKQQVERAHMEDF
-265 VRRFRAKATK
+265 VRRFRAKASK
-275 AKQAQSRLKA
+275 AKQAQSRIKA
-285 LDRMAQIAP
+285 LDRMARIAP

-300 FRFTLPAA
+300 FHFTLPSAE
-308 DKTSDPLIDLR
+308 KTSNPLIDLR
-319 DADIGYRDVDGNDKV
+319 EADIGYADKV
-334 VVRKVQLGIQ
+334 VVSKVQLGIQ

-366 AGDLL
+366 AGEL
-371 PLRGERQ
+371 PPLSGERQ
-378 CGEHLAI
+378 SGEHLAI

-395 LDVTASPLLHLQRL
+395 LDGAASPLLHLQRL
-409 SPEGSEQ
+409 SPNASEQ

-427 IGDRVFEMVGGFSGG
+427 VGDRVFETVAGFSGG

-469 DLEMRHALTLA
+469 DLEMRHALTMA
-480 LAEFPGSVVLVSHDR
+480 LAEFPGAMVLVSHDR
-495 HLLANTADEFILVA
+495 HLLANTTDEFILVA
-509 DGRAEPYGGDLEDYK
+509 NGRAEPFSGDLDDYK

-531 RDRKRRDEM
+531 RDKRRDEKFTDNNEI
-540 PAQGAGEADGS
+540 PERSA
-551 GDRQEDKKA
+551 EDKRT

-572 KPLTNRLK
+572 KPLTNKLK
-580 KIEQQ
+580 TIERQIST
-585 MAQAEKSLAQ
+585 AEKKLNQAQ
-595 LEEQLADESLYS
+595 EKLADENLYS
-607 GGQQEEITRLNRAQA
+607 GGQQEEISRLNKVQSE
-622 QQREALDE
+622 QREILDT
-630 LEMEWLEISEQL
+630 LEMEWLEISEQVEEL
-642 EAARAD
+642 RGE